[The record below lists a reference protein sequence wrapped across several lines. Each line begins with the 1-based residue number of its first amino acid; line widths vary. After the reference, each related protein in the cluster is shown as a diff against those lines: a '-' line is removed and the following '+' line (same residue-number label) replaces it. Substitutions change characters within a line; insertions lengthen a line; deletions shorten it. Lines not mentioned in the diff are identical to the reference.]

1 MKRTII
7 ALAAVVV
14 LIAGIAVATPSSGFT
29 SKLLGAATFDSL
41 SIQESEPSNVLFVRV
56 EQEPGG
62 TSGWHSHPADA
73 FVVVRNGR
81 VAVIEEGDC
90 ARTVYTRGDV
100 FHEEP
105 GHVHK
110 ASNVGEGKLV
120 LIVTFL
126 GVPPGAAPLT
136 DEPNPCLT

>member
-14 LIAGIAVATPSSGFT
+14 LTAGIAVATPSRGFT
-29 SKLLGAATFDSL
+29 AKLLGSATTDSL
-41 SIQESEPSNVLFVRV
+41 SIQESEPSTALFVRV
-56 EQEPGG
+56 ELEPGG
-62 TSGWHSHPADA
+62 TSGWHSHPANV
-73 FVVVRNGR
+73 FVLVKKGR
-81 VAVIEEGDC
+81 VAVNGEGHC
-90 ARTVYTRGDV
+90 APIIYTRGDI
-100 FHEEP
+100 FQETP

-126 GVPPGAAPLT
+126 GVPLGAAPLT